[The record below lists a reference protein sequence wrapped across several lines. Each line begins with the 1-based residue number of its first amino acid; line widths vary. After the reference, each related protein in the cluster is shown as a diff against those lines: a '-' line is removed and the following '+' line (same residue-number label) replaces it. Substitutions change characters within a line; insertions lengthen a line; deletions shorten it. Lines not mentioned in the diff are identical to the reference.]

1 MPGRCEGPLLPPV
14 SRRGQVCGN
23 SASRLLLHLNGA
35 RFGFLHLRQRHREH
49 AVLELSP
56 GLVLIDAT
64 RKAEAPGIGADVV
77 FRSTPAGVAWIALHN
92 LGPSLPGCRS
102 WRHPGYTVKVVMAV
116 QAALRLTLFSAMA
129 VSFLSAA
136 FSSSRF
142 CCSKVAQS
150 LRPSSFAQ
158 AIKLP

>member
-1 MPGRCEGPLLPPV
+1 MAG
-14 SRRGQVCGN
+14 RRGQRT
-23 SASRLLLHLNGA
+23 SATEPKLPASFINDPEHWRARAEEMRRLAEDMKDAATKEMMLRIAHDYENLAVEERSRPP
-35 RFGFLHLRQRHREH
+35 
-49 AVLELSP
+49 VP
-56 GLVLIDAT
+56 
-64 RKAEAPGIGADVV
+64 DVV
-77 FRSTPAGVAWIALHN
+77 
-92 LGPSLPGCRS
+92 LGDIRA
-102 WRHPGYTVKVVMAV
+102 TAVEVVMAV

-142 CCSKVAQS
+142 CCNKVAQS